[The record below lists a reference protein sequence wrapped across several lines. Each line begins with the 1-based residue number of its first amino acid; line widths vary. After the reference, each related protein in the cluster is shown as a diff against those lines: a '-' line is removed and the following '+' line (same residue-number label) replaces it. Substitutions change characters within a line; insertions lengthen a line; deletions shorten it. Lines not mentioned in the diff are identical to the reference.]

1 MHASKRQ
8 SPVRFPARPLQTVL
22 RDHWEVALILD
33 EEGPGPWL
41 VDLCHQPRWDL
52 QDGRIGDL
60 APGGLAV
67 PGVPGDCRLENQL
80 LINRMNGTQAALWHL
95 GSSAAP
101 VLPDAAAY
109 TDVTEATLFLA
120 LFGPRTFEVTEHLT
134 NLDFGN
140 PQHRTPFLLQG
151 PLVHVPC
158 QAVVLARG
166 EDGAG
171 GVLLTCSR
179 GYAQDMVQALLS
191 AGAAHG
197 LKPAGETRFKT
208 WLADLEKHPASAA
221 TDNDL
226 H

>member
-1 MHASKRQ
+1 MPVIKRQ
-8 SPVRFPARPLQTVL
+8 SPVRFPARPLQTDI
-22 RDHWEVALILD
+22 RDQWEIALAFD

-67 PGVPGDCRLENQL
+67 PDAPGACRLENQM

-95 GSSAAP
+95 GSEVAP
-101 VLPDAAAY
+101 VPADAAGY

-120 LFGPRTFEVTEHLT
+120 LFGPRIFEVTEHLT

-140 PQHRTPFLLQG
+140 PQRRTPFLLQG
-151 PLVHVPC
+151 PLAHIPC
-158 QAVVLARG
+158 QTVVLARG
-166 EDGAG
+166 EDSSG

-179 GYAQDMVQALLS
+179 GYAHDMVHVLLS

-197 LKPAGETRFKT
+197 LRPAGENRFKT
-208 WLADLEKHPASAA
+208 WLADLDRHQAGP
-221 TDNDL
+221 N
-226 H
+226 HRQ

>member
-1 MHASKRQ
+1 MDAIKRR
-8 SPVRFPARPLQTVL
+8 SPVAFLSRPSRTII
-22 RDHWEVALILD
+22 RDHWEIILAFD
-33 EEGPGPWL
+33 NEGPGPWL

-67 PGVPGDCRLENQL
+67 PDAPGACGLENQM

-95 GSSAAP
+95 GSEVAP
-101 VLPDAAAY
+101 VPADAAGY

-120 LFGPRTFEVTEHLT
+120 LFGPRIFEVTEHLT

-140 PQHRTPFLLQG
+140 PQRRTPFLLQG
-151 PLVHVPC
+151 PLAHVPC

-166 EDGAG
+166 EDGSG

-179 GYAQDMVQALLS
+179 GYAQDMVQAVLS

-197 LKPAGETRFKT
+197 LRPAGENRFMT
-208 WLADLEKHPASAA
+208 WLAELEKHPGP
-221 TDNDL
+221 NNRQ
-226 H
+226 